1 MKSKKGFTL
10 IEIMIVV
17 AIIVVIS
24 AVGVIAIGDTL
35 KNTRDKKIEYQQHI
49 DSMGYAQGNVKNIMA
64 DTRSPNV
71 PKGSAQPPTPQG
83 DNGDKTA
90 ANPTPAETKTEDK
103 EEPKT
108 ETETETPGTVEI
120 EKKEEEQKQEEE
132 KQEETPVVTPG
143 DTVTPGSVSPA
154 AGTTTSTVN
163 YWNKRDGYSDGFFKI
178 TTEKSVSEMTIVVPS
193 GVKVKN
199 LDWRYKQE
207 TNEDGTV
214 TITYTADPSH
224 GKIKTFDLQFEA
236 NMKEIPAGTFV
247 VVSYK

>member
-108 ETETETPGTVEI
+108 EPETETPGTVEI

-154 AGTTTSTVN
+154 AGTTTSTIN
-163 YWNKRDGYSDGFFKI
+163 YWKKEDGASSGYFKI
-178 TTEKSVSEMTIVVPS
+178 TTEKTVSEMTIVVPN
-193 GVKVKN
+193 GVTVKN

-207 TNEDGTV
+207 KNPDGTV
-214 TITYTADPSH
+214 TITYTADQYQTR
-224 GKIKTFDLQFEA
+224 IKEFDLQFEA